1 MYHTDDIV
9 AMKMNALLGR
19 AKKKDFWDVA
29 ELLKHYSIAKMVE
42 LHKKKYPSQMLLI
55 SVPQALIY
63 FNEAEESEDPISL
76 NGQTWESV
84 KKTIRAAVR
93 DYLS

>member
-1 MYHTDDIV
+1 
-9 AMKMNALLGR
+9 
-19 AKKKDFWDVA
+19 
-29 ELLKHYSIAKMVE
+29 
-42 LHKKKYPSQMLLI
+42 MLLI